1 MPWEHIVRTKR
12 QARQHALDDASQFD
26 VVQTAPALD
35 IGEYDPATL
44 LARIARGELT
54 AEHTN
59 CMSEALFDRA
69 FKRAHELDD
78 HLATTGRVVGPL
90 HGLPMSVKDQF
101 DVKGVDT
108 TLGYVGRSLRPA
120 EHDAAMVV
128 MLESLGAVILTKT
141 AIPQSILVSPMQH
154 QSRTATSSWHTNKWN
169 ETESPLWGVTTH
181 PGRPHLTPGGSSGGE
196 AALLALSGSLVGWGT
211 DIGGSIRLPA
221 ALCGL
226 FGLKPSSTRFPYS
239 GVPVSHEGQSHVP
252 SSVGPLARDLSTLT
266 TVTKECLLAEP
277 WNLDPN
283 VTPLPWREDVYQSI
297 QQRPLKIGI
306 IFDDGVVKPHP
317 EIETAVRL
325 AADWLQTAGHEI
337 VVWDAS
343 DHIDC
348 IAIMDQM
355 YRADGG
361 EDITRDVEAAG
372 EPMIPHVAALVESSK
387 PISVYDYWQLN
398 RQKIRAQESYNKKW
412 NESAALPPWSAGDGS
427 QKQQSQSSRLV
438 DVLISPVAPHTAM
451 PHRTARW
458 TGYTKVWNFLDY
470 AALSI
475 PFGTLEQGSSFGAR
489 LPKIYAGYSRER
501 YLRDYV
507 PRNDMDKWN
516 LGLYDP
522 KLMDGLPIG
531 LQIIG
536 RRFEE
541 ERVLGVAKVIENVIA
556 DHCKA

>member
-1 MPWEHIVRTKR
+1 MPWEHIVRSKR
-12 QARQHALDDASQFD
+12 QARRHALDDAFQLD

-35 IGEYDPATL
+35 IGDYDTATL

-54 AEHTN
+54 AKHTN

-69 FKRAHELDD
+69 FKRAQELDD
-78 HLATTGRVVGPL
+78 HLATTGRIVGPL

-108 TLGYVGRSLRPA
+108 TLGYVGRSFKPA
-120 EHDAAMVV
+120 EHNATIVATV
-128 MLESLGAVILTKT
+128 ESLGAVIITKT
-141 AIPQSILVSPMQH
+141 AIPQSIL
-154 QSRTATSSWHTNKWN
+154 WN

-283 VTPLPWREDVYQSI
+283 VTPLPWREDVYRFI
-297 QQRPLKIGI
+297 QQQPLKIGI

-325 AADWLQTAGHEI
+325 AADWLQTAGHELVI
-337 VVWDAS
+337 WDAS

-361 EDITRDVEAAG
+361 EGIRRDVEAAG
-372 EPMIPHVAALVESSK
+372 EPMIPHVAALVGSSK

-412 NESAALPPWSAGDGS
+412 NESATLPPWSAGDGS

-438 DVLISPVAPHTAM
+438 DVLISPVAPHTAV

-475 PFGTLEQGSSFGAR
+475 PFGTLEQESSFGGR
-489 LPKIYAGYSRER
+489 LPKIYAGDARKS

-507 PRNDMDKWN
+507 ARNDMDKWN
-516 LGLYDP
+516 RGLYDP
-522 KLMDGLPIG
+522 ELINNPTNWTPNHWAEI
-531 LQIIG
+531 
-536 RRFEE
+536 
-541 ERVLGVAKVIENVIA
+541 
-556 DHCKA
+556 